1 MISIGAL
8 PVFWEALFQKK
19 GLKSLSTSAISYHFY
34 MDPLLIDG
42 ENLTI
47 ANVQEVALARR
58 RVALHPGAAAR
69 MSRSRLVIEAIIE
82 EERAVYGVSTGFG
95 KLSDVHVGRDQ
106 ITPLQHN
113 LVRSHAAGV
122 GAPFAEPEV
131 RALILLRANV
141 LAKGLSGARPVVA
154 ERLCDLLNHHI
165 YPVIPC
171 RGSVGASGDLAPL
184 AHLALVLIGEGE
196 VFSASTRITGR
207 EAFEG
212 IGVAPLDL
220 QAKEGLALLNGT
232 QATLAS
238 GILSWSRA
246 KQLVDLADLAGAMSL
261 EALKGSPV
269 AFDPRIHQARPHQG
283 QTRVA
288 ERLLRFLKDS
298 EIRESH
304 LNCERIQDAYSL
316 RCMPQVHGPVREC
329 LQHAGV
335 TAWTELNS
343 ATDNPLVFSETGEV
357 LSGGNFHGQY
367 LGLAFD
373 FLAISLSVLA
383 NISERR
389 IERTL
394 NPEYGD
400 LPPFLADQPGL
411 NSGFMIAQVTAAALA
426 SENKVLSHPASVDSI
441 PTSGN
446 KEDHVPMAM
455 GAALK
460 LRTVVSNLERI
471 LAIEFLCATQGIDY
485 LRPMKAGVTVEAAY
499 QYIRGVIPHVS
510 VDRALSPDIDQM
522 IRLMNQTDFIQ
533 LAEDPS

>member
-1 MISIGAL
+1 
-8 PVFWEALFQKK
+8 
-19 GLKSLSTSAISYHFY
+19 

-42 ENLTI
+42 ETLTI
-47 ANVQEVALARR
+47 ETVHEVAFDRR
-58 RVALHPGAAAR
+58 HVALNPAAAAKMLQTR
-69 MSRSRLVIEAIIE
+69 GVIDAIVNDD
-82 EERAVYGVSTGFG
+82 RVVYGVTTGFG
-95 KLSDVHVGRDQ
+95 KLSDVHIGRDQ

-122 GAPFAEPEV
+122 GDAFSEEEV
-131 RALILLRANV
+131 RALMLLRANV
-141 LAKGLSGARPVVA
+141 LAKGLSGARPIVA
-154 ERLCDLLNHHI
+154 ERLCDLLNHHV

-196 VFSASTRITGR
+196 VFSASTKITGR

-212 IGVAPLDL
+212 IGVPPLDL

-232 QATLAS
+232 QATLAA
-238 GILSWSRA
+238 GIICWRRA
-246 KQLVDLADLAGAMSL
+246 KQLLDMADLAGAMSL

-269 AFDPRIHQARPHQG
+269 AFDTRIHQARPHRG
-283 QTRVA
+283 QIQVA
-288 ERLLRFLKDS
+288 ERLSRFLQES

-304 LNCERIQDAYSL
+304 LDCGRVQDAYSL

-329 LQHAGV
+329 LEYVRTVA
-335 TAWTELNS
+335 AIELNS
-343 ATDNPLVFSETGEV
+343 ATDNPLVFPDNGDV
-357 LSGGNFHGQY
+357 LSGGNFHGQS

-373 FLAISLSVLA
+373 FMTISLSVLA

-389 IERTL
+389 IERLL

-400 LPPFLADQPGL
+400 LPPFLADHPGL
-411 NSGFMIAQVTAAALA
+411 NSGFMIAQVAAAALA

-460 LRTVVSNLERI
+460 LKQVLANLERI
-471 LAIEFLCATQGIDY
+471 LAIEFLCAAQGIDY
-485 LRPMKAGVTVEAAY
+485 LRPLKAGITVEAAY
-499 QYIRGVIPHVS
+499 QYIRRSIPHVS
-510 VDRALSPDIDQM
+510 VDRVLSTDIARM
-522 IRLMNQTDFIQ
+522 IGMMNEMNFVSLSLGD
-533 LAEDPS
+533 

>member
-1 MISIGAL
+1 MTILHGFRAPKERPIL
-8 PVFWEALFQKK
+8 PYDRDRY
-19 GLKSLSTSAISYHFY
+19 AIIFR

-42 ENLTI
+42 ESLTI
-47 ANVQEVALARR
+47 DNVHEVAIERR
-58 RVALHPGAAAR
+58 SVALHPDAAAK
-69 MSRSRLVIEAIIE
+69 MVKSRAVIEAIVS
-82 EERAVYGVSTGFG
+82 EERVVYGVSTGFG
-95 KLSDVHVGRDQ
+95 KLSDVHIGRDQ

-113 LVRSHAAGV
+113 LVRSHASGV
-122 GAPFAEPEV
+122 GDPFSEPEV
-131 RALILLRANV
+131 RALMLLRANV

-154 ERLCDLLNHHI
+154 ERLCDLLNHHVC
-165 YPVIPC
+165 PVIPC

-212 IGVAPLDL
+212 IGVQPINL

-232 QATLAS
+232 QATLAT
-238 GILSWSRA
+238 GIISSRRA
-246 KQLVDLADLAGAMSL
+246 KELVDMADLAGAMSL

-269 AFDPRIHQARPHQG
+269 AFDPRIHQARSHPG
-283 QTRVA
+283 QLHVA
-288 ERLLRFLKDS
+288 RRLTRFLHGS

-304 LNCERIQDAYSL
+304 LDCGRIQDAYSL
-316 RCMPQVHGPVREC
+316 RCMPQVHGPTREC
-329 LQHAGV
+329 LA
-335 TAWTELNS
+335 TAQNTAAIEINS
-343 ATDNPLVFSETGEV
+343 ATDNPLVFADTGEV

-367 LGLAFD
+367 LGLSFD

-389 IERTL
+389 IERLL

-411 NSGFMIAQVTAAALA
+411 NSGFMIAQVAAAALS

-460 LRTVVSNLERI
+460 LKQVVANVERI
-471 LAIEFLCATQGIDY
+471 LAIEFLCAAQGIDY
-485 LRPMKAGVTVEAAY
+485 LRPLKSGVPIETAY
-499 QYIRGVIPHVS
+499 ERIRREIPHVA
-510 VDRALSPDIDQM
+510 VDRVLSKDIEHM
-522 IRLMNQTDFIQ
+522 IRIMNDRDFIR

>member
-1 MISIGAL
+1 M
-8 PVFWEALFQKK
+8 V
-19 GLKSLSTSAISYHFY
+19 
-34 MDPLLIDG
+34 PLLIDG
-42 ENLTI
+42 EILTI
-47 ANVQEVALARR
+47 ENVLEVAMERR
-58 RVALHPGAAAR
+58 RVALHPDAAGK
-69 MSRSRLVIEAIIE
+69 MSRSLAVIETIV
-82 EERAVYGVSTGFG
+82 RDDRVVYGVSTGFG
-95 KLSDVHVGRDQ
+95 KLSDVHIGRDQ

-113 LVRSHAAGV
+113 LVRSHACGV
-122 GAPFAEPEV
+122 GEPFSEIEV
-131 RALILLRANV
+131 RALMLLRANV

-154 ERLCDLLNHHI
+154 ERLCDLLNHHV

-212 IGVAPLDL
+212 IGIAPLDL
-220 QAKEGLALLNGT
+220 EAKEGLALLNGT
-232 QATLAS
+232 QVTLAT
-238 GILSWSRA
+238 GIISSMKA
-246 KQLVDLADLAGAMSL
+246 TQLADLADLAGAMSL

-269 AFDPRIHQARPHQG
+269 AFDARIHQARPHPG
-283 QTRVA
+283 QLQVA
-288 ERLLRFLKDS
+288 ERLSRFLRGS

-304 LNCERIQDAYSL
+304 LDCGRVQDAYSL

-329 LQHAGV
+329 LENV
-335 TAWTELNS
+335 RKTAAIEINS
-343 ATDNPLVFSETGEV
+343 ATDNPLVFADTSEV

-389 IERTL
+389 IERLL

-411 NSGFMIAQVTAAALA
+411 NSGFMIAQVAAAALA

-460 LRTVVSNLERI
+460 LKQVVTNVERI
-471 LAIEFLCATQGIDY
+471 LAIEFLCAAQGIDY
-485 LRPMKAGVTVEAAY
+485 LRPLKSSASIEATHSH
-499 QYIRGVIPHVS
+499 IRKNIPHVAL
-510 VDRALSPDIDQM
+510 DRVLSTDIERM
-522 IRLMNQTDFIQ
+522 IRIMNEPDFIR

>member
-1 MISIGAL
+1 
-8 PVFWEALFQKK
+8 
-19 GLKSLSTSAISYHFY
+19 

-42 ENLTI
+42 ETLTI
-47 ANVQEVALARR
+47 ENVHEVAMERR
-58 RVALHPGAAAR
+58 RVALHPEAAAK
-69 MSRSRLVIEAIIE
+69 MSRSRSVIDAIIR

-95 KLSDVHVGRDQ
+95 KLSDVHISPDQ

-113 LVRSHAAGV
+113 LIRSHASGV
-122 GAPFAEPEV
+122 GEPFSETEV
-131 RALILLRANV
+131 RALMLLRANV

-154 ERLCDLLNHHI
+154 ERLCDLLNHHV
-165 YPVIPC
+165 YPAIPC

-196 VFSASTRITGR
+196 VFSLSTKITGR

-212 IGVAPLDL
+212 IGVPPLDL

-232 QATLAS
+232 QATLAT
-238 GILSWSRA
+238 GIISARRA
-246 KQLVDLADLAGAMSL
+246 EQLLNLADVAGAMSL
-261 EALKGSPV
+261 EALKGSPA
-269 AFDPRIHQARPHQG
+269 AFDPRIHQARAHPG
-283 QTRVA
+283 QIHVA
-288 ERLLRFLKDS
+288 ERLSRLISGS

-304 LNCERIQDAYSL
+304 IDCGRIQDAYSL

-329 LQHAGV
+329 LEHVRRTAGI
-335 TAWTELNS
+335 ELNS
-343 ATDNPLVFSETGEV
+343 ATDNPLVFAESGDV

-373 FLAISLSVLA
+373 FLTISLSVLA

-389 IERTL
+389 IERLL

-400 LPPFLADQPGL
+400 LPPFLADNPGL
-411 NSGFMIAQVTAAALA
+411 NSGFMIAQVAAAALS

-460 LRTVVSNLERI
+460 LKQVVANVERI
-471 LAIEFLCATQGIDY
+471 LAIEFLCAAQGIDY
-485 LRPMKAGVTVEAAY
+485 LRPLKSGAVIEAAHR
-499 QYIRGVIPHVS
+499 YIRSRISHVS
-510 VDRALSPDIDQM
+510 VDRVLSSDIETM
-522 IRLMNQTDFIQ
+522 VAIMNETEFIR